1 MPRFLRLII
10 WDALFFLILTVGYG
24 AIQYLGAQTT
34 AAYLVTVLTCAVCG
48 AFLAQL
54 SAWGVHWPE
63 LILVGLPALY
73 LVLAPFLSV
82 WVDASA
88 VLPFP
93 LVPDALLQSAASSL
107 RMAGAL
113 TLGFL
118 LWNKFRS

>member
-10 WDALFFLILTVGYG
+10 WDALFFLILTAGY
-24 AIQYLGAQTT
+24 AAVQHLGTQTT
-34 AAYLVTVLTCAVCG
+34 AAYLITMLTCAVCG

-54 SAWGVHWPE
+54 SSWEIHWTE
-63 LILVGLPALY
+63 LIVVGLPALY

-82 WVDASA
+82 WVDAVG

-93 LVPDALLQSAASSL
+93 IVPDALLQSASSSL

-113 TLGFL
+113 TVGFL
-118 LWNKFRS
+118 LWNKFR